1 MYVSKTIKAGHEDLI
16 HDVAYDFYG
25 KRMATCSSDQHVKI
39 WDQDESGAWSCSAGV
54 KPHCG
59 SVWKVTWALPEFGQ
73 VIATC
78 SFDRTATVWEEIAG
92 EKTGVGQN
100 HWIRRATLVD
110 SRTSVTDVKFGPKHL
125 GLILATCSADGTV
138 RIYEATDVMNLSQ
151 WSLQHEIHCKI
162 PCSCIS
168 WNPSLS
174 RLHAPMLAV
183 GSDESSSSGTLM
195 GKVSVYEYSE
205 NARRWQ
211 RVETFSNIT
220 EPVHDIAFAPNIG
233 RSYHVL
239 AVGSKDLRIIT
250 LKPLPDQKDEPAR
263 FEIRQAGQFDDH
275 GSTVWRVCWNITGTI
290 LATSGDDGQVKLWKA
305 NYQDHWK
312 CIQTLKCD
320 GQASEQ
326 TKDVDLGKHGFKNLT
341 MQGGGQG
348 WH

>member
-39 WDQDESGAWSCSAGV
+39 WDQDEAGTWSCSASF
-54 KPHCG
+54 KTHYG
-59 SVWKVTWALPEFGQ
+59 SVWKVTWAHPEFGQ

-78 SFDRTATVWEEIAG
+78 SFDRTAAVWEEIAG

-100 HWIRRATLVD
+100 HWIRKTSLVD

-138 RIYEATDVMNLSQ
+138 RIYEAPDVMNLSQ

-183 GSDESSSSGTLM
+183 GSDDANPSGPSQ
-195 GKVSVYEYSE
+195 GKVSVYEYHE

-211 RVETFSNIT
+211 RVEIFSNIT

-250 LKPLPDQKDEPAR
+250 LKPLQDNKEEPGR
-263 FEIRQAGQFDDH
+263 FDIRQAGKFEDH
-275 GSTVWRVCWNITGTI
+275 GSSVWRVCWNITGTI

-305 NYQDHWK
+305 NYLDHWK
-312 CIQTLKCD
+312 CISTLKCD
-320 GQASEQ
+320 GQAAEN
-326 TKDVDLGKHGFKNLT
+326 TKELEFGKLGFKKLSL
-341 MQGGGQG
+341 QSGQG